1 MVRQADGPYEGGIG
15 EGSCEAVFGQE
26 GYAEAVERLAG
37 VVELYGKRVDDNQL
51 TSGGWQQRWSHFVA
65 SGWAPAQ
72 CASGPF
78 CVRSV
83 KGLMVPGFGPE

>member
-1 MVRQADGPYEGGIG
+1 VVRQADGPYEGGIG
-15 EGSCEAVFGQE
+15 EGSREAVFGQE